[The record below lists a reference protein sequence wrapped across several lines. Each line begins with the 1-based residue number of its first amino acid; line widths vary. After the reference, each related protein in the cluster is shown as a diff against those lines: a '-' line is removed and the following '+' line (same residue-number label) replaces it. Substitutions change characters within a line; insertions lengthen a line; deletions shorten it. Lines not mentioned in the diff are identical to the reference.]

1 MSTFNHLIKNLYINE
16 TKLDVVIISDHFDL
30 SKISENNKKYIPIL
44 FDYDNIKI
52 GDTIETTGIKLCI
65 KDKVIDKYN
74 TTNMNPFPK
83 NVNVTV
89 KFDLVGTYSDLLK
102 KFDSMS
108 DKDIQRVVDI
118 LEKKSDIIQKIIVNK
133 LDK

>member
-1 MSTFNHLIKNLYINE
+1 VCVYQ
-16 TKLDVVIISDHFDL
+16 
-30 SKISENNKKYIPIL
+30 P
-44 FDYDNIKI
+44 I
-52 GDTIETTGIKLCI
+52 GDKMNINTVWTNTIDSMSSI
-65 KDKVIDKYN
+65 KDKVIDKYK

-108 DKDIQRVVDI
+108 DKDMQRVVDI
-118 LEKKSDIIQKIIVNK
+118 LEKKSDIIQKIIMK
-133 LDK
+133 QLDK

>member
-1 MSTFNHLIKNLYINE
+1 MNIN
-16 TKLDVVIISDHFDL
+16 TVWTNTIDSIS
-30 SKISENNKKYIPIL
+30 NV
-44 FDYDNIKI
+44 
-52 GDTIETTGIKLCI
+52 

-74 TTNMNPFPK
+74 NTNMNPFPK

-108 DKDIQRVVDI
+108 DKDMQRVVDI

>member
-1 MSTFNHLIKNLYINE
+1 MNIN
-16 TKLDVVIISDHFDL
+16 TVWNNTIDSIS
-30 SKISENNKKYIPIL
+30 SV
-44 FDYDNIKI
+44 
-52 GDTIETTGIKLCI
+52 

-74 TTNMNPFPK
+74 STNMNPFPK

-108 DKDIQRVVDI
+108 DKDMQRVVDS

-133 LDK
+133 LDKE

>member
-1 MSTFNHLIKNLYINE
+1 MNIN
-16 TKLDVVIISDHFDL
+16 TVWNNTVDSIS
-30 SKISENNKKYIPIL
+30 SV
-44 FDYDNIKI
+44 
-52 GDTIETTGIKLCI
+52 

-74 TTNMNPFPK
+74 NTNMNPFPK

-108 DKDIQRVVDI
+108 EADMKLIATI
-118 LEKKSDIIQKIIVNK
+118 FEKKHKIIAEMIEK
-133 LDK
+133 QLK

>member
-1 MSTFNHLIKNLYINE
+1 MNIN
-16 TKLDVVIISDHFDL
+16 TVWTNTIDSIS
-30 SKISENNKKYIPIL
+30 SV
-44 FDYDNIKI
+44 
-52 GDTIETTGIKLCI
+52 

-108 DKDIQRVVDI
+108 DKDMQRVVDI

>member
-1 MSTFNHLIKNLYINE
+1 MNIN
-16 TKLDVVIISDHFDL
+16 TVWTNTIDSIS
-30 SKISENNKKYIPIL
+30 SV
-44 FDYDNIKI
+44 
-52 GDTIETTGIKLCI
+52 

-74 TTNMNPFPK
+74 NTNMNPFPK

-108 DKDIQRVVDI
+108 DKDMQRVVDI
-118 LEKKSDIIQKIIVNK
+118 LEKKSDVIQKIIMK
-133 LDK
+133 QLDK

>member
-1 MSTFNHLIKNLYINE
+1 MNIN
-16 TKLDVVIISDHFDL
+16 TVWNNTIDSIS
-30 SKISENNKKYIPIL
+30 SV
-44 FDYDNIKI
+44 
-52 GDTIETTGIKLCI
+52 

-74 TTNMNPFPK
+74 STNMNPFPK
-83 NVNVTV
+83 KVNVTV

-108 DKDIQRVVDI
+108 DKDMQRVVDI

>member
-1 MSTFNHLIKNLYINE
+1 VCVYQ
-16 TKLDVVIISDHFDL
+16 
-30 SKISENNKKYIPIL
+30 P
-44 FDYDNIKI
+44 I
-52 GDTIETTGIKLCI
+52 GDKMNINTIWTNTIDSMSSI

-74 TTNMNPFPK
+74 STNINPFPK

-108 DKDIQRVVDI
+108 DKDMQRVVDI
-118 LEKKSDIIQKIIVNK
+118 LEKKSDIIQKIIMK
-133 LDK
+133 QLDK

>member
-1 MSTFNHLIKNLYINE
+1 MNIN
-16 TKLDVVIISDHFDL
+16 TVWNNTVDSIS
-30 SKISENNKKYIPIL
+30 SV
-44 FDYDNIKI
+44 
-52 GDTIETTGIKLCI
+52 

-74 TTNMNPFPK
+74 NTNMNPFPK

-108 DKDIQRVVDI
+108 EADMKRIANI
-118 LEKKSDIIQKIIVNK
+118 FEKKHKIIAEMIEK
-133 LDK
+133 QLK

>member
-1 MSTFNHLIKNLYINE
+1 MNIN
-16 TKLDVVIISDHFDL
+16 TVWNNTIDSIS
-30 SKISENNKKYIPIL
+30 SV
-44 FDYDNIKI
+44 
-52 GDTIETTGIKLCI
+52 

-74 TTNMNPFPK
+74 STNMNPFPK

-108 DKDIQRVVDI
+108 DKDMQRVVDI
-118 LEKKSDIIQKIIVNK
+118 LEKKSDIIQKIIMK
-133 LDK
+133 QLDK

>member
-1 MSTFNHLIKNLYINE
+1 MNIN
-16 TKLDVVIISDHFDL
+16 TVWTNTIDSIS
-30 SKISENNKKYIPIL
+30 SV
-44 FDYDNIKI
+44 
-52 GDTIETTGIKLCI
+52 

-74 TTNMNPFPK
+74 NTNMNPFPK

-108 DKDIQRVVDI
+108 DKDMQRIVDI

>member
-1 MSTFNHLIKNLYINE
+1 MNIN
-16 TKLDVVIISDHFDL
+16 TVWNNTIDSIS
-30 SKISENNKKYIPIL
+30 SV
-44 FDYDNIKI
+44 
-52 GDTIETTGIKLCI
+52 

-74 TTNMNPFPK
+74 NTNMNPFPK

-108 DKDIQRVVDI
+108 DKDMQRVVDI

>member
-1 MSTFNHLIKNLYINE
+1 VCVYQ
-16 TKLDVVIISDHFDL
+16 
-30 SKISENNKKYIPIL
+30 P
-44 FDYDNIKI
+44 I
-52 GDTIETTGIKLCI
+52 GDKMNINTVWTNTIDSMSSI

-74 TTNMNPFPK
+74 STNMNPFPK

-108 DKDIQRVVDI
+108 DKDMQRVVDI
-118 LEKKSDIIQKIIVNK
+118 LEKKSDIIQKIIMK
-133 LDK
+133 QLDK

>member
-1 MSTFNHLIKNLYINE
+1 MNIN
-16 TKLDVVIISDHFDL
+16 TVWTNTIDSIS
-30 SKISENNKKYIPIL
+30 SV
-44 FDYDNIKI
+44 
-52 GDTIETTGIKLCI
+52 

-108 DKDIQRVVDI
+108 DKDMQRVVDI
-118 LEKKSDIIQKIIVNK
+118 LEKKSDIIQKIIMK
-133 LDK
+133 QLDK

>member
-1 MSTFNHLIKNLYINE
+1 MNINTVWTNTIDSMS
-16 TKLDVVIISDHFDL
+16 S
-30 SKISENNKKYIPIL
+30 
-44 FDYDNIKI
+44 
-52 GDTIETTGIKLCI
+52 I

-74 TTNMNPFPK
+74 TTNINPFPK

-108 DKDIQRVVDI
+108 DKDMQRVVDI
-118 LEKKSDIIQKIIVNK
+118 LEKKSDIIQKIIMK
-133 LDK
+133 QLDK

>member
-1 MSTFNHLIKNLYINE
+1 MNIN
-16 TKLDVVIISDHFDL
+16 TVWNNTIDSIS
-30 SKISENNKKYIPIL
+30 SV
-44 FDYDNIKI
+44 
-52 GDTIETTGIKLCI
+52 

-108 DKDIQRVVDI
+108 DKDMQRVVDI
-118 LEKKSDIIQKIIVNK
+118 LEKKSDIIQKIIMK
-133 LDK
+133 QLDK

>member
-1 MSTFNHLIKNLYINE
+1 MNIN
-16 TKLDVVIISDHFDL
+16 TVWNNTIDSIS
-30 SKISENNKKYIPIL
+30 SV
-44 FDYDNIKI
+44 
-52 GDTIETTGIKLCI
+52 

-74 TTNMNPFPK
+74 STNMNPFPK

-108 DKDIQRVVDI
+108 DKDMQRIVDI

>member
-1 MSTFNHLIKNLYINE
+1 MNIN
-16 TKLDVVIISDHFDL
+16 TVW
-30 SKISENNKKYIPIL
+30 NNTVDSIASV
-44 FDYDNIKI
+44 
-52 GDTIETTGIKLCI
+52 
-65 KDKVIDKYN
+65 KDKVVDKYN
-74 TTNMNPFPK
+74 NTNINPFPK

-108 DKDIQRVVDI
+108 DKDMQRVVDI

>member
-1 MSTFNHLIKNLYINE
+1 MNIN
-16 TKLDVVIISDHFDL
+16 TVW
-30 SKISENNKKYIPIL
+30 NNTVDSIASV
-44 FDYDNIKI
+44 
-52 GDTIETTGIKLCI
+52 

-74 TTNMNPFPK
+74 NTNMNPFPK

-108 DKDIQRVVDI
+108 EEDMRRIANI
-118 LEKKSDIIQKIIVNK
+118 FEKKHKIIAEMIEK
-133 LDK
+133 QLK

>member
-1 MSTFNHLIKNLYINE
+1 MNIN
-16 TKLDVVIISDHFDL
+16 TVW
-30 SKISENNKKYIPIL
+30 NNTVDSIASV
-44 FDYDNIKI
+44 
-52 GDTIETTGIKLCI
+52 

-74 TTNMNPFPK
+74 NTNINPFPK

-108 DKDIQRVVDI
+108 DKDMQRVVDI
-118 LEKKSDIIQKIIVNK
+118 LEKKSDIIQKIIMK
-133 LDK
+133 QLDK

>member
-1 MSTFNHLIKNLYINE
+1 MNIN
-16 TKLDVVIISDHFDL
+16 TVWNNTIDSIS
-30 SKISENNKKYIPIL
+30 NV
-44 FDYDNIKI
+44 
-52 GDTIETTGIKLCI
+52 

-74 TTNMNPFPK
+74 STNMNPFPK

-108 DKDIQRVVDI
+108 DKDMQRVVDI
-118 LEKKSDIIQKIIVNK
+118 LEKKSDVIQKIIMK
-133 LDK
+133 QLDK

>member
-1 MSTFNHLIKNLYINE
+1 MNIN
-16 TKLDVVIISDHFDL
+16 TVW
-30 SKISENNKKYIPIL
+30 NNTVDSIASV
-44 FDYDNIKI
+44 
-52 GDTIETTGIKLCI
+52 
-65 KDKVIDKYN
+65 KDKVVDKYN
-74 TTNMNPFPK
+74 NTNMNPFPK

-89 KFDLVGTYSDLLK
+89 KLDLVGTYSDLLK

-108 DKDIQRVVDI
+108 DKDMQRVVDI

>member
-1 MSTFNHLIKNLYINE
+1 MYQLLVVRPLIHNQSTRGDKMNINTVWTNTIDSMS
-16 TKLDVVIISDHFDL
+16 S
-30 SKISENNKKYIPIL
+30 
-44 FDYDNIKI
+44 
-52 GDTIETTGIKLCI
+52 I

-74 TTNMNPFPK
+74 TTNINPFPK

-108 DKDIQRVVDI
+108 DKDMQRVVDI
-118 LEKKSDIIQKIIVNK
+118 LEKKSDIIQKIIMK
-133 LDK
+133 QLDK

>member
-1 MSTFNHLIKNLYINE
+1 VCVYQ
-16 TKLDVVIISDHFDL
+16 
-30 SKISENNKKYIPIL
+30 P
-44 FDYDNIKI
+44 I
-52 GDTIETTGIKLCI
+52 GDKMNINTVWTNTIDSMSSI

-108 DKDIQRVVDI
+108 DKDMQRVVDI

>member
-1 MSTFNHLIKNLYINE
+1 MNIN
-16 TKLDVVIISDHFDL
+16 TVWNNTIDSIS
-30 SKISENNKKYIPIL
+30 SV
-44 FDYDNIKI
+44 
-52 GDTIETTGIKLCI
+52 

-74 TTNMNPFPK
+74 STNINPFPK

-108 DKDIQRVVDI
+108 DKDMQRVVDI

>member
-1 MSTFNHLIKNLYINE
+1 MNIN
-16 TKLDVVIISDHFDL
+16 TVWNNTIDSIS
-30 SKISENNKKYIPIL
+30 SV
-44 FDYDNIKI
+44 
-52 GDTIETTGIKLCI
+52 

-74 TTNMNPFPK
+74 STNMNPFPK

-108 DKDIQRVVDI
+108 DKDMQRVVDI
-118 LEKKSDIIQKIIVNK
+118 LKKKSDIIQKIIMK
-133 LDK
+133 QLDK